1 MDVEVVKEEG
11 SVKNTMKEWIVQIIL
26 IAYVATPFLYAMTNT
41 TIKCEKQLNRRERRR
56 KKQVQR
62 MG

>member
-1 MDVEVVKEEG
+1 M
-11 SVKNTMKEWIVQIIL
+11 KNTMKEWIGQIIL